1 MRLIQ
6 LNCSFRRSYEPHTA
20 TFQLPQSC
28 FGNVVLDIP
37 LRHSS
42 HARPQRHV
50 CRNPGPSRIQA
61 SACLLRRKA
70 GRGARRHVGCAPALP
85 ARCLPLAARAA
96 CASVVRA
103 PRYSPLTAP
112 LPPPQASRARRHC
125 LQPRRARAESPT
137 SRTSTLVRWTL
148 PVRRAALTAPSRLRL
163 RRARALRFSCSPRTF
178 SSAQDS
184 WPLFV
189 VDNDRRTTAAP
200 PNQPRAPYRS
210 ARSARSA
217 RSSRARASERA
228 RAGLSAASGAGGACV
243 GGGGGARCGCVCA

>member
-1 MRLIQ
+1 M
-6 LNCSFRRSYEPHTA
+6 S
-20 TFQLPQSC
+20 
-28 FGNVVLDIP
+28 
-37 LRHSS
+37 
-42 HARPQRHV
+42 
-50 CRNPGPSRIQA
+50 
-61 SACLLRRKA
+61 
-70 GRGARRHVGCAPALP
+70 GARLP
-85 ARCLPLAARAA
+85 SLPVAYRWLRVLPVRLA
-96 CASVVRA
+96 CERA
-103 PRYSPLTAP
+103 PRHSPLTAP
-112 LPPPQASRARRHC
+112 LPLPQASRARRHC

>member
-6 LNCSFRRSYEPHTA
+6 LNCSFRRSYEPHTRA

-61 SACLLRRKA
+61 SACLRRKA

-96 CASVVRA
+96 CASGVRA

-112 LPPPQASRARRHC
+112 LPLPQASRARRHC

-189 VDNDRRTTAAP
+189 VDNDRRAAKP
-200 PNQPRAPYRS
+200 AEGTFQIGAIGAIGAIES
-210 ARSARSA
+210 G
-217 RSSRARASERA
+217 ASERA
-228 RAGLSAASGAGGACV
+228 GSSRAECTGCGGACV

>member
-1 MRLIQ
+1 MPQSRPLAHS
-6 LNCSFRRSYEPHTA
+6 SFR
-20 TFQLPQSC
+20 
-28 FGNVVLDIP
+28 
-37 LRHSS
+37 
-42 HARPQRHV
+42 
-50 CRNPGPSRIQA
+50 
-61 SACLLRRKA
+61 LLRRKA

-96 CASVVRA
+96 CASGVRA

-112 LPPPQASRARRHC
+112 LPLPQASRARRHC

-200 PNQPRAPYRS
+200 PNQPRAPCRS

-217 RSSRARASERA
+217 RSNRARASERA

>member
-1 MRLIQ
+1 MPQSRPLAHS
-6 LNCSFRRSYEPHTA
+6 SFRLSVEMQGRPGRPPECRVRACP
-20 TFQLPQSC
+20 PC
-28 FGNVVLDIP
+28 P
-37 LRHSS
+37 LLTTGC
-42 HARPQRHV
+42 ACCLCV
-50 CRNPGPSRIQA
+50 CRA
-61 SACLLRRKA
+61 SAALLTSD
-70 GRGARRHVGCAPALP
+70 C
-85 ARCLPLAARAA
+85 
-96 CASVVRA
+96 
-103 PRYSPLTAP
+103 PLTP

-228 RAGLSAASGAGGACV
+228 RAGLSARAAELEARVSEVEAERAAAVSAHEAAVSLASSE
-243 GGGGGARCGCVCA
+243 RE